1 MLTGGEQEE
10 MDAKRYLEEV
20 PFILY
25 KQEKKLTTPPP
36 PKKKKIL

>member
-20 PFILY
+20 PYILY
-25 KQEKKLTTPPP
+25 KKGKN
-36 PKKKKIL
+36 

>member
-20 PFILY
+20 PYILY
-25 KQEKKLTTPPP
+25 KKGKINPPSPPAPP
-36 PKKKKIL
+36 PKTL